1 VNRLSG
7 IARLVRQIC
16 LLREQGDAMAATR
29 LEANEFATAVRDLR
43 LAEGLE
49 AVTEAELQAMFVN
62 EERRVADAV
71 VLAELLIPRLAGS
84 LAASAAAGQRPATI
98 QLRAREEQPVPVSRA
113 AETSAGSTAIPDLLD
128 AMLAADSA
136 ARRRGNRLAT

>member
-1 VNRLSG
+1 M
-7 IARLVRQIC
+7 VRQIC
-16 LLREQGDAMAATR
+16 LLREQGEAVAATR
-29 LEANEFATAVRDLR
+29 LEENDFATAVRDLR

-49 AVTEAELQAMFVN
+49 AVTEAELQAMFLN

-71 VLAELLIPRLAGS
+71 VLAELLIPRLAG
-84 LAASAAAGQRPATI
+84 AMAPAAANGQRPATI
-98 QLRAREEQPVPVSRA
+98 QLRTRDEPVSVTRV
-113 AETSAGSTAIPDLLD
+113 AESGAGSPAIPDLLD